1 MVDTHPWKSLIELV
15 DVLATTG
22 GSELALTGGDGQV
35 IKADHLSWH
44 QLDTPVQ
51 WNIIKVFSVFTSLLV
66 VDAWHPNQQLLHD
79 EVKIFWRCQAA
90 ALPSANQAAQALAAA
105 TECPSSASKLQADS
119 WLSRVSIIDLW
130 VKHCKTNNL
139 FRKESLLWT
148 LLSVN
153 AALIAALRQPC
164 PVKISLTLPAGVVLP
179 VKSFIFNNYAWERV
193 VHSVVIIVAWV
204 TCIAVLI
211 KNPDQKTFLAWP
223 VHLYAN
229 CLKLLVSS
237 SPPKCLRHLPQ
248 VPWKS

>member
-1 MVDTHPWKSLIELV
+1 MHGTLI
-15 DVLATTG
+15 
-22 GSELALTGGDGQV
+22 S
-35 IKADHLSWH
+35 S
-44 QLDTPVQ
+44 
-51 WNIIKVFSVFTSLLV
+51 
-66 VDAWHPNQQLLHD
+66 
-79 EVKIFWRCQAA
+79 CQAA

-105 TECPSSASKLQADS
+105 AECPSSASKLQADS